1 MSGEL
6 AHLAAVITGAG
17 SGIGRAITLALAASG
32 ASLWLVGRTLRKL
45 EEVAEEAQQTSAR
58 TVCCETDLRCQT
70 QLEALIHR
78 LRRETG
84 GVDVLVHSAG
94 VFSMGPVESAG
105 VEDLDNQYQI
115 NVRAPY
121 VLTQALL
128 PMLRAR
134 QGQVVFINS
143 SAGLNASPNLGQYA
157 ATKFALKALA
167 DSLRAEVNADGIRV
181 LSVYPGRTAT
191 PMQAAV
197 HEMEGKAYCPE
208 TLAQPEAVASLVI
221 GALTLPATSEIT
233 DLNIRPTRKP

>member
-1 MSGEL
+1 MTGEL

-32 ASLWLVGRTLRKL
+32 ASIWLVGRTLRKL
-45 EEVAEEAQQTSAR
+45 EEVAEQARTNNSR
-58 TVCCETDLRCQT
+58 TVCCETDLRCCQ
-70 QLEALIHR
+70 QLAALIHR
-78 LRRETG
+78 LREETS

-94 VFSMGPVESAG
+94 LFAMGPVESAR
-105 VEDLDNQYQI
+105 VEDLDSQYQV

-121 VLTQALL
+121 VLTQGLL

-134 QGQVVFINS
+134 QGQIVFINS
-143 SAGLNASPNLGQYA
+143 SAGLSASPNLGQYA

-167 DSLRAEVNADGIRV
+167 DTVRAEVNADGIRV
-181 LSVYPGRTAT
+181 VTVYPGRTAT

-197 HEMEGKAYCPE
+197 HEMEGKPYCPE
-208 TLAQPEAVASLVI
+208 TLAQPEAVAGLVMDV
-221 GALTLPATSEIT
+221 LTLPPTSEVT